1 MSKAR
6 AVRYRRLALA
16 EEDKAKADLLLLA
29 DECDRGPV
37 RVAASS
43 KAAHPHVPLLVGRQ
57 DYRHRLKMDRLDPG
71 VRRGQTRLEFPNV
84 SYLPHYTRILNVPAY
99 AIIEWERPAGY
110 WLSVLTLRR
119 NTMVKTLI
127 VTGAMLAMATAAA
140 AADLPHAQPVYQQ
153 AQVGKMPIGKM
164 PIGKSPIGKA
174 PVVSRSY

>member
-43 KAAHPHVPLLVGRQ
+43 EAAHPHVPLLVGRQ

-84 SYLPHYTRILNVPAY
+84 SYLPHFRPIPRTCPVCRTLDVFRRSCS
-99 AIIEWERPAGY
+99 RPA
-110 WLSVLTLRR
+110 LR
-119 NTMVKTLI
+119 
-127 VTGAMLAMATAAA
+127 
-140 AADLPHAQPVYQQ
+140 D
-153 AQVGKMPIGKM
+153 
-164 PIGKSPIGKA
+164 
-174 PVVSRSY
+174 